1 MKLSLRSHILLP
13 FIILIVVTSIAIIGS
28 VFFATRNNIN
38 NQAEEALH
46 TGKRIF
52 ERLMSVRGQQL
63 ITSSEIL
70 VSDFGFKTAI
80 ASEDKNTILSAL
92 ENYQQRI
99 NVDLM
104 MIHNLDGG
112 LVSTTNKNHPY
123 ELTKE
128 IIDTIKEDGGILTAL
143 LIKDSAYQVAIL
155 PVKAPTTIAWAT
167 VGVAID
173 DDFCE
178 RIKNP
183 DKFGHFLFRKYKKTR
198 YKHKIFSHFHLTC
211 YVYKTTS
218 IQ

>member
-13 FIILIVVTSIAIIGS
+13 FIALIVATSIAIIGS
-28 VFFATRNNIN
+28 VLFATRSNIN

-52 ERLMSVRGQQL
+52 ERLMSVRGDQL

-104 MIHNLDGG
+104 MIHQLDGT

-123 ELTKE
+123 QLTK
-128 IIDTIKEDGGILTAL
+128 
-143 LIKDSAYQVAIL
+143 
-155 PVKAPTTIAWAT
+155 
-167 VGVAID
+167 
-173 DDFCE
+173 
-178 RIKNP
+178 
-183 DKFGHFLFRKYKKTR
+183 
-198 YKHKIFSHFHLTC
+198 
-211 YVYKTTS
+211 
-218 IQ
+218 